1 MHLSHICIYGR
12 IEKNQRSE
20 MIAVQIDLLL
30 KQELISVKMIFV
42 QNDQRRFVLE

>member
-20 MIAVQIDLLL
+20 MIAVQIEIKARID
-30 KQELISVKMIFV
+30 IGP
-42 QNDQRRFVLE
+42 NDFRSK

>member
-1 MHLSHICIYGR
+1 
-12 IEKNQRSE
+12 

-42 QNDQRRFVLE
+42 QNDQRRFVLEWAKDFD